1 MEFTLLSAQMASP
14 QAIKVFWDTLDDDI
28 RKHMLRQLYQSRE
41 LIDKRSKLHA
51 YDELLVQRL
60 RFRARTITEKP
71 LDWRIERILLQCDA
85 QHRIIHDICRRY
97 LTTIHAER
105 FRHIQ
110 HMANGAEPEPANGKY
125 PTEWYLRIV
134 DYLRSEVPPPIPCM
148 LIFSM
153 FAECE
158 GRTEALNDERYQQ
171 LWIDHCEWSAART
184 TLASPPIPDSLMV
197 AIPEVANPRK
207 PAPVRQAVL
216 KPAPVANVAKPVV
229 RTVVLAPP
237 PTLPEVPT
245 SFTALQYLINRAV
258 EDSCAHIKG
267 ALSHE
272 QMREALAEVLR
283 LNSDTVQY
291 YYHFGYFLGL
301 SESKFGT
308 EKQQSQ
314 VAQAWSFLGF
324 IIGSYRAIGTG
335 VAELVIRNDT
345 LWHLVLTQL
354 NTSDLLVVY
363 RLIPALIAHKGY
375 DEIADIMTHI
385 PLPDIRYA
393 EHPDSVTMQLFN
405 VAADLVRSGTH
416 LPQADRI
423 LQILIAQ
430 LNTVGLCGNLYGRCL
445 RKRGQFFRRKRQF
458 NQAGELFRAAISV
471 PDFSEIAQ
479 THADIGMSMAGY
491 AGLDAMLPSDANDFR
506 IVTQAL
512 KQHKQHFDDAVACD
526 GGDDTNAQFALGLLD
541 FGNGEYRAALEHFR
555 LAQIGMERQI
565 AAYRVRD
572 LYDWLLFLKIRTWS
586 QQLELSEIPV
596 FRDEL
601 SLVFI
606 AQTFF
611 PLKHWLQIFHEV
623 NKVDAETG
631 RSVMLHLFA
640 YRDVDIY
647 DLCSIE
653 EVFRH
658 TAEIWRRYFF
668 GSAKYNALSRTEK
681 FTHLTQAW
689 HIVLLSQ
696 NADAADFVLELL
708 ELFGGNYNEY
718 AVHVH
723 KLLLEHL
730 EEILRMWDETD
741 VLHLRVQLLFMMGQS
756 DEAISLLVQL
766 CNIYLGRQ
774 EVAQAR
780 SIYAWLAQLH
790 YADIEQYTQILR
802 GNKPS
807 NTALARCR
815 VLYIGGNE
823 TQQSFKDDIDAKLAK
838 AHPHINVEWE
848 LIGWSSNWGDEAGR
862 IERRIPDFDLV
873 ILSPYVRTL
882 FGRQIRKAANNWRA
896 STGKGQGKI
905 YADIVAAVDSF
916 QTQ

>member
-1 MEFTLLSAQMASP
+1 MQSTLLSELMASTH
-14 QAIKVFWDTLDDDI
+14 AIKVFWDTLDTDV
-28 RKHMLRQLYQSRE
+28 RTHMLRQLFQSRD
-41 LIDKRSKLHA
+41 LIDKRSKVHA
-51 YDELLVQRL
+51 YDDLLAQRL
-60 RFRARTITEKP
+60 RFRIRSITEKP
-71 LDWRIERILLQCDA
+71 ISWRIEKLLLQCDA
-85 QHRIIHDICRRY
+85 QPRVIHDICRRY

-105 FRHIQ
+105 FQHIQ
-110 HMANGAEPEPANGKY
+110 QMANGSDPEPTNGKY
-125 PTEWYLRIV
+125 PPEWYLRIV
-134 DYLRSEVPPPIPCM
+134 EYLLNDVAPPLPCM
-148 LIFSM
+148 LVFSM

-158 GRTEALNDERYQQ
+158 GRNEALKDERYQR
-171 LWIDHCEWSAART
+171 LWEQHCAWAASRSANP
-184 TLASPPIPDSLMV
+184 SQPIPDVLVV
-197 AIPEVANPRK
+197 AVPESAK
-207 PAPVRQAVL
+207 PVKTVTVRASAV
-216 KPAPVANVAKPVV
+216 KPPPPEKVVKPVV
-229 RTVVLAPP
+229 RSVVLTPP
-237 PTLPEVPT
+237 PPLPEAPGN
-245 SFTALQYLINRAV
+245 FTDLQFLINRAV

-272 QMREALAEVLR
+272 QMRDALAELLR

-301 SESKFGT
+301 SESKFVV

-324 IIGSYRAIGTG
+324 ILGNYRAIGED
-335 VAELVIRNDT
+335 VADVIVRNQP

-354 NTSDLLVVY
+354 NVADLHVVY
-363 RLIPALIAHKGY
+363 RLIPALIEHKSY

-385 PLPDIRYA
+385 PLPGIRFA
-393 EHPDSVTMQLFN
+393 EHPDSVAMQLFN
-405 VAADLVRSGTH
+405 VAADLVRGGTH

-423 LQILIAQ
+423 LQILIEQ
-430 LNTVGLCGNLYGRCL
+430 LSAEGMCGNLYGRCL
-445 RKRGQFFRRKRQF
+445 RKRGQFYRRKKQF
-458 NQAGELFRAAISV
+458 NQAGELFRAAIAV
-471 PDFSEIAQ
+471 PEFSEIAQ

-512 KQHKQHFDDAVACD
+512 KFHKQHFDDAVACV

-541 FGNGEYRAALEHFR
+541 FGNGDYQNALEHFR
-555 LAQIGMERQI
+555 LAQIGMERQLS
-565 AAYRVRD
+565 AYRVRD

-586 QQLELSEIPV
+586 QHLELSEIPV

-601 SLVFI
+601 AHVFI

-611 PLKHWLQIFHEV
+611 PLKHWLQIFRDV
-623 NKVDAETG
+623 SKVDAETG
-631 RSVMLHLFA
+631 RKVMLHLFT

-658 TAEIWRRYFF
+658 TSEIWRRYFF
-668 GSAKYNALSRTEK
+668 GSAKYNALNRADK
-681 FTHLTQAW
+681 FAHLTQAW
-689 HIVLLSQ
+689 QIVLLSQ
-696 NADAADFVLELL
+696 NADATDFVLELL
-708 ELFGGNYNEY
+708 ELFGSGYSDY
-718 AVHVH
+718 AAPVH
-723 KLLLEHL
+723 KLIIEFLED
-730 EEILRMWDETD
+730 ILRMWDETD

-756 DEAISLLVQL
+756 DEALSLLVQL

-774 EVAQAR
+774 EVSQAR
-780 SIYAWLAQLH
+780 AIYAWLVQLRYTEIAH
-790 YADIEQYTQILR
+790 YAQILQ
-802 GNKPS
+802 GQKG
-807 NTALARCR
+807 TQTTQARCR

-823 TQQSFKDDIDAKLAK
+823 TQQSFKDEIDTKLAS
-838 AHPHINVEWE
+838 AHPHIQVEWE
-848 LIGWSSNWGDEAGR
+848 LIGWSSNWGDEAAR

-882 FGRQIRKAANNWRA
+882 FGRQIRKAASNWRA

-916 QTQ
+916 QAQ